1 MADATKQPAG
11 PGFRWQPNRG
21 ILLFTLL
28 FLPVTLSLGFWQLD
42 RAEEKRMLAAEFQ
55 GREVAA
61 KVNLDDLET
70 GGDHQYRR
78 VTATG
83 RFDPDHAIL
92 LDNRV
97 RQGRPGYEVVVP
109 FQLAASGRWLLV
121 NRGWIGAAASRD
133 QLPAVAE
140 VPGDVTLS
148 GYLYQSPGEPFTLG
162 AEQWRER
169 WPQVLQNLD
178 IAGVAT
184 LLEVELSPW
193 TLRLDASSPGALAV
207 GWEVINVQ
215 PEKHTAYAVQWFA
228 LAAALV
234 VLALFANSN
243 LGALVRRRS

>member
-42 RAEEKRMLAAEFQ
+42 RAEEKRALAAEFQ

-61 KVNLDDLET
+61 KVNMDDLET

-109 FQLAASGRWLLV
+109 FQLAACGRWLLV
-121 NRGWIGAAASRD
+121 NRGWMGPAASRGE
-133 QLPAVAE
+133 LRVVVE
-140 VPGDVTLS
+140 VTGDVPQAGYQYRTHQEVSSHS
-148 GYLYQSPGEPFTLG
+148 G
-162 AEQWRER
+162 EQ
-169 WPQVLQNLD
+169 
-178 IAGVAT
+178 
-184 LLEVELSPW
+184 
-193 TLRLDASSPGALAV
+193 
-207 GWEVINVQ
+207 
-215 PEKHTAYAVQWFA
+215 
-228 LAAALV
+228 
-234 VLALFANSN
+234 
-243 LGALVRRRS
+243 

>member
-1 MADATKQPAG
+1 
-11 PGFRWQPNRG
+11 
-21 ILLFTLL
+21 
-28 FLPVTLSLGFWQLD
+28 
-42 RAEEKRMLAAEFQ
+42 AAEFDR
-55 GREVAA
+55 REAAAPVDVAG
-61 KVNLDDLET
+61 LDSSGE
-70 GGDHQYRR
+70 HQYRR

-83 RFDPDHAIL
+83 RFDNARSVL

-97 RQGRPGYEVVVP
+97 RQGRPGHEVVVP
-109 FQLAASGRWLLV
+109 FQLEANGQWLLV
-121 NRGWIGAAASRD
+121 NRGWIAAAPSRD
-133 QLPAVAE
+133 QLPSVAE

-178 IAGVAT
+178 IPGIAA
-184 LLEVELSPW
+184 LLAVELSPW

-243 LGALVRRRS
+243 LGALMRRRS